1 MESNHNTVCRKS
13 LLRLAV
19 VLGLTF
25 SVAGCATQKAPANPL
40 LADAEAFCE
49 VYQPQHWRDQDPE
62 LGLFELETLAQQ
74 QLREV
79 LRTEQFK
86 DLIITLDEVNHYR
99 ELYPTAKSEIERLIG
114 TEWNC
119 PAYQQF
125 FDIESRKQAGE

>member
-25 SVAGCATQKAPANPL
+25 SVAGCATQAAPANPL

-49 VYQPQHWRDQDPE
+49 VYQPKHWRDQDPE

-86 DLIITLDEVNHYR
+86 DLIIT
-99 ELYPTAKSEIERLIG
+99 AKSEIERLIG